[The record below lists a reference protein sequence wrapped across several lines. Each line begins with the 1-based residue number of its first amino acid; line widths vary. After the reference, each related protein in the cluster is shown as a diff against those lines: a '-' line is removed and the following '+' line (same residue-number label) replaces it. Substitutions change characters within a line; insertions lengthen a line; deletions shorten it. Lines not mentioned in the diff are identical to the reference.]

1 MARGYSQAGSEINQY
16 RVSKLGEKPP
26 IEDGYSAT
34 NPQPII
40 KASGGLFQTA
50 SKDWDLNKPPV
61 NDPRQSGKIY
71 VSGYTLRRMMNN
83 NAAPQMP
90 LRDKLKAGFGRY
102 DNANGVIGDG
112 KFMSKEE
119 TIAVYKLFDSAK
131 SNGDA
136 IAVPLKFF
144 IEYNKAAHKEVQDPS
159 GPFRGDAPEGKWW
172 PASPYGTVKAPAR
185 SADMNNPPA
194 KRSPSSIK
202 AEELRAQ
209 KRELATA
216 KDWPPEPELGYP
228 EGGPDAY
235 NARQIRNY
243 SVFRQGRWMIAD

>member
-1 MARGYSQAGSEINQY
+1 MARGHSQARSEINQY
-16 RVSKLGEKPP
+16 KVSRLGEKPP
-26 IEDGYSAT
+26 MADGYSAT

-40 KASGGLFQTA
+40 QASGGLFQTA
-50 SKDWDLNKPPV
+50 SRDWDLNKPPV

-71 VSGYTLRRMMNN
+71 LTGWALKRMMNN

-90 LRDKLKAGFGRY
+90 LRDKLKAGFGKY
-102 DNANGVIGDG
+102 DNAAGVIGDG
-112 KFMSKEE
+112 KFLSKEE
-119 TIAVYKLFDSAK
+119 TIAVYKLYDSAK
-131 SNGDA
+131 NNGDA

-144 IEYNKAAHKEVQDPS
+144 IEYNTAAHKEVPS
-159 GPFRGDAPEGKWW
+159 GPIRGDAPEGKWW
-172 PASPYGTVKAPAR
+172 PERPYGTVHRDVR
-185 SADMNNPPA
+185 SAEMNNPPA
-194 KRSPSSIK
+194 KASPSSTK
-202 AEELRAQ
+202 AEELRARR
-209 KRELATA
+209 RELATA